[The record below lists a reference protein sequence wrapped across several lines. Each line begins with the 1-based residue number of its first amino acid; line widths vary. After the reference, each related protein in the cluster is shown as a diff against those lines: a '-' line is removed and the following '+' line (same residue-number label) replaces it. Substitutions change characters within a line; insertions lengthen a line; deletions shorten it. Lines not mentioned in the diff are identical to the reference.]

1 MLSFVWFALC
11 APQAHAE
18 AVIEFK
24 TNGPVA
30 ILVDGQQ
37 ATLMSNLRQR
47 AAGLSAGVHQL
58 EVSGMFGKK
67 LYEAEIDLPDNTITY
82 VAWERGEIKVLRTEW
97 LDEAAEAEEG
107 ETEVAGGLDVPL
119 PVGAVP
125 VEGVAAG
132 GVPGAGVPA
141 EGLPAEGAV
150 AGAEGAAAAGGA
162 ADAAGGAGGGGGLGL
177 PGGIPG
183 GLPGGVPVG
192 GVAGGGLPV
201 GGAVPGGVPGAPGVP
216 DAGAAPELMS
226 PEGAL
231 PAGEG
236 AADGVGAGLPLAG
249 VAGAGVAGAAVAAAA
264 TEGEGEVIDPAAD
277 EMPVP
282 LGSPVEALALPA
294 PKTRTLT
301 VQAYDGMR
309 IEVVHEGHKMV
320 IVVEGDTFQIQD
332 PNGLNMAYSTSE

>member
-97 LDEAAEAEEG
+97 LDEAAEAEAEEG
-107 ETEVAGGLDVPL
+107 ETEVAAGLDVPL

-125 VEGVAAG
+125 VEGVPAG
-132 GVPGAGVPA
+132 GVPP
-141 EGLPAEGAV
+141 E
-150 AGAEGAAAAGGA
+150 
-162 ADAAGGAGGGGGLGL
+162 GL
-177 PGGIPG
+177 PGG
-183 GLPGGVPVG
+183 LP
-192 GVAGGGLPV
+192 
-201 GGAVPGGVPGAPGVP
+201 
-216 DAGAAPELMS
+216 
-226 PEGAL
+226 
-231 PAGEG
+231 
-236 AADGVGAGLPLAG
+236 
-249 VAGAGVAGAAVAAAA
+249 
-264 TEGEGEVIDPAAD
+264 
-277 EMPVP
+277 
-282 LGSPVEALALPA
+282 
-294 PKTRTLT
+294 
-301 VQAYDGMR
+301 
-309 IEVVHEGHKMV
+309 
-320 IVVEGDTFQIQD
+320 
-332 PNGLNMAYSTSE
+332 